1 METVITLSGHVPHFL
16 IEYGSY
22 TLEMWGQAQHFE
34 KDVLISYVSYRSVT
48 ERKVYVSAF
57 NFCSIHY
64 NTPAHYKQC
73 ELGKNWACSNGENRV
88 KYLFHAVIFLKLV
101 SKTSKSGDSL
111 GTWPYSSQHF
121 LYLLFNF

>member
-1 METVITLSGHVPHFL
+1 METVITLSGHVPDFL
-16 IEYGSY
+16 IQYGSY
-22 TLEMWGQAQHFE
+22 TLEMWCQAQNVE
-34 KDVLISYVSYRSVT
+34 KDVLISDVSYKSVIQS
-48 ERKVYVSAF
+48 KVYVSALT
-57 NFCSIHY
+57 FCIIHY

-101 SKTSKSGDSL
+101 PNTSKYGDSL

-121 LYLLFNF
+121 LYLISNF